1 MDAYQDDLAY
11 IHDVGYGD
19 FARDA
24 APGLLHILG
33 QGGIRKGRV
42 IDLGCGS
49 GLWARQL
56 VDAGYE
62 VLGIDLSAAL
72 IDLARQ
78 RVPEGE
84 FITRSFL
91 EADLPPCEAVTS
103 LGECFN
109 YLFDERNNLS
119 QLRQL
124 FRRIY
129 AALRPGGLFIFD
141 IAEPGR
147 GQGRQQSHRQGVDW
161 AALVDYESDPI
172 RQQLTRRIT
181 TFRQVGAAYRRG
193 HEVHRLQLYRGGDIA
208 TELRQI
214 GFRVRLVRGYG
225 QFRFPKSYVGCIAR
239 KP

>member
-11 IHDVGYGD
+11 IHDAGYGD
-19 FARDA
+19 FAREA

-42 IDLGCGS
+42 IDLGYGS
-49 GLWARQL
+49 GVWARQL
-56 VDAGYE
+56 VNAGYE

-72 IDLARQ
+72 IDL
-78 RVPEGE
+78 
-84 FITRSFL
+84 
-91 EADLPPCEAVTS
+91 
-103 LGECFN
+103 
-109 YLFDERNNLS
+109 
-119 QLRQL
+119 QL
-124 FRRIY
+124 FRHIY

-141 IAEPGR
+141 LTEPGR

-181 TFRQVGAAYRRG
+181 TFRQVGAAYRRS
-193 HEVHRLQLYRGGDIA
+193 HEVHRLQLYRGADLA
-208 TELRQI
+208 NELRQM
-214 GFRVRLVRGYG
+214 GFRVRIVRGYG

>member
-11 IHDVGYGD
+11 IHDTGYGD

-56 VDAGYE
+56 VNAGYE

-119 QLRQL
+119 QLR
-124 FRRIY
+124 
-129 AALRPGGLFIFD
+129 
-141 IAEPGR
+141 
-147 GQGRQQSHRQGVDW
+147 
-161 AALVDYESDPI
+161 
-172 RQQLTRRIT
+172 
-181 TFRQVGAAYRRG
+181 
-193 HEVHRLQLYRGGDIA
+193 
-208 TELRQI
+208 
-214 GFRVRLVRGYG
+214 
-225 QFRFPKSYVGCIAR
+225 
-239 KP
+239 